1 MVKAGLLVKR
11 LDQLWMLWI
20 TQKNKNIPR
29 ILLFIDFEKAFDSID
44 WEFMVKC
51 LDVFG
56 FGPSLKG
63 WIETFYKNI
72 SSCVINNGMCTSQFE
87 IQRGVRQGDPM
98 SPYLFI
104 IVAEVLATAIR
115 TTNIQGIKIGKEEF
129 KFVQYADDL
138 TVFVPDIENAQ
149 RIFNLLDQFKTCSR
163 LQVNYKNRSYVDRFL
178 SKRYSVNTVKA
189 LGIVFTYNE
198 IERLQENIYDKL
210 KDIRLQMRLWRRRG
224 LSLLGKITII
234 KSFLLSKMT
243 YVFSVFPT
251 PQEFI
256 KQLNT
261 IMYNFLWNGPDKIAR
276 IAVVNDIKFGGLRLT
291 DIETSIISVL
301 LYYILEGHWFFS
313 FLLSRV
319 YPR

>member
-1 MVKAGLLVKR
+1 MVDSFNEAYNKKEMSHSQKQAVITLIEKKGKDRNYLENWRPISLINVDAKIASKVIATRVKRAMLKAGLLVKQ
-11 LDQLWMLWI
+11 LDQLSMIWI
-20 TQKNKNIPR
+20 TQKKQNIPG
-29 ILLFIDFEKAFDSID
+29 ILLFVDFEKAFDSID

-149 RIFNLLDQFKTCSR
+149 RILNLLDQ
-163 LQVNYKNRSYVDRFL
+163 
-178 SKRYSVNTVKA
+178 
-189 LGIVFTYNE
+189 
-198 IERLQENIYDKL
+198 
-210 KDIRLQMRLWRRRG
+210 
-224 LSLLGKITII
+224 
-234 KSFLLSKMT
+234 
-243 YVFSVFPT
+243 
-251 PQEFI
+251 
-256 KQLNT
+256 
-261 IMYNFLWNGPDKIAR
+261 
-276 IAVVNDIKFGGLRLT
+276 
-291 DIETSIISVL
+291 
-301 LYYILEGHWFFS
+301 
-313 FLLSRV
+313 
-319 YPR
+319 

>member
-1 MVKAGLLVKR
+1 MLKAGLLAKQ
-11 LDQLWMLWI
+11 LDQLCMLWI
-20 TQKNKNIPR
+20 TQKNKTYQGYCF
-29 ILLFIDFEKAFDSID
+29 FIDFERAFDSID

-63 WIETFYKNI
+63 WVETFYKNI

-115 TTNIQGIKIGKEEF
+115 TANIQGIKIGKEEC

-149 RIFNLLDQFKTCSR
+149 FKTCSG
-163 LQVNYKNRSYVDRFL
+163 LQVNYKKNEAMWIGSCRNDTAAPL
-178 SKRYSVNTVKA
+178 GLTWVNTVKA

-198 IERLQENIYDKL
+198 IERLQENFYNKL
-210 KDIRLQMRLWRRRG
+210 KDIRLHIRLWRCRG
-224 LSLLGKITII
+224 LSLLGKITVI

-243 YVFSVFPT
+243 CVFSFT
-251 PQEFI
+251 NSAI
-256 KQLNT
+256 
-261 IMYNFLWNGPDKIAR
+261 
-276 IAVVNDIKFGGLRLT
+276 
-291 DIETSIISVL
+291 
-301 LYYILEGHWFFS
+301 
-313 FLLSRV
+313 V
-319 YPR
+319 YKTT

>member
-1 MVKAGLLVKR
+1 MFIGEAARSIMSNVMDYAKK
-11 LDQLWMLWI
+11 Q
-20 TQKNKNIPR
+20 NIPV

-56 FGPSLKG
+56 FWPSLKG

-72 SSCVINNGMCTSQFE
+72 SSCVINNGMCTSQ

-104 IVAEVLATAIR
+104 IVAKVLATAI
-115 TTNIQGIKIGKEEF
+115 QSIKIGKEEF

-149 RIFNLLDQFKTCSR
+149 HIFNLLDQFKTCFG
-163 LQVNYKNRSYVDRFL
+163 LQVNYKRTEAMWIGSCQNDTATPL
-178 SKRYSVNTVKA
+178 GLTWVNTVKA

-198 IERLQENIYDKL
+198 IERLEKNFCDKL
-210 KDIRLQMRLWRRRG
+210 KDIRLQIRLWRCRG

-234 KSFLLSKMT
+234 KSFLISKIT
-243 YVFSVFPT
+243 YVDVKYRT
-251 PQEFI
+251 E
-256 KQLNT
+256 K
-261 IMYNFLWNGPDKIAR
+261 Y
-276 IAVVNDIKFGGLRLT
+276 IAV
-291 DIETSIISVL
+291 
-301 LYYILEGHWFFS
+301 
-313 FLLSRV
+313 
-319 YPR
+319 